1 MDLTKPRSM
10 NAKNK
15 KEANRSGRS
24 INLEVLP
31 SEADKKKLGT
41 VVSGTR
47 EGD

>member
-1 MDLTKPRSM
+1 M

-15 KEANRSGRS
+15 KVANRNGRG

-31 SEADKKKLGT
+31 SESDKKNVGT

-47 EGD
+47 EGLRDKDY